1 MIILW
6 QLYCLR
12 NLKHLKKSK
21 DFNLIVIISLVATA
35 LIVISGYFLVS
46 IGLATWF
53 EVVYSAVS
61 LGLAMVLLIMVSTKH
76 K

>member
-1 MIILW
+1 MATSL
-6 QLYCLR
+6 LEKY
-12 NLKHLKKSK
+12 NEFKKSK
-21 DFNLIVIISLVATA
+21 DFNLIVIISLVAA
-35 LIVISGYFLVS
+35 SLVIISGYFLVS

-53 EVVYSAVS
+53 EVAYSAVS

>member
-1 MIILW
+1 MATSLFE
-6 QLYCLR
+6 
-12 NLKHLKKSK
+12 KFTAFKKSK

-35 LIVISGYFLVS
+35 LIIISGYYLVS

-53 EVVYSAVS
+53 DVAYSAVS
-61 LGLAMVLLIMVSTKH
+61 LTAAMALLIMVSTKH

>member
-1 MIILW
+1 MATSL
-6 QLYCLR
+6 LEKY
-12 NLKHLKKSK
+12 NEFKKSK
-21 DFNLIVIISLVATA
+21 DFNLIVIISLVAA
-35 LIVISGYFLVS
+35 SLVIISGYFLVS

-53 EVVYSAVS
+53 EVVYSAIS

>member
-1 MIILW
+1 MATSL
-6 QLYCLR
+6 LEKY
-12 NLKHLKKSK
+12 NEFKKSK
-21 DFNLIVIISLVATA
+21 DFNLIVIISLVAA
-35 LIVISGYFLVS
+35 SLVIISGYFLVS

-53 EVVYSAVS
+53 EVAYSAIS